1 MSSNARGWRVFF
13 TPGWVITILLVVSF
27 SYAAFTILSPW
38 QLGKDAQIVERNE
51 HIEKAFESD
60 PKPYAEVFDA
70 TGAITNNQEWM
81 RVELNGRY
89 LPDHEAI
96 LRLRPVESTPA
107 YHALT
112 PFQLDSGEII
122 LINRGFEPSVA
133 GQELNMPKA
142 PTEHVTIIAHARVNE
157 VKPTTPP
164 MTSVSPPQVYGIN
177 TQQIGEVT
185 DTALGT
191 DYAQL
196 ADAQPGLVNYIPIP
210 KLDRGNH
217 LSYGFQWIAFGIMAP
232 LGLGYFIWSETR
244 ERRRAKEEQAE
255 MAAVGLTGDGSGL
268 GGSGDGPGG
277 SGDHEAGDSDSNND
291 GDGSSSLGGSS
302 SNGGSAPDSAAET
315 TPKAETG
322 TAPPTR
328 TRSRYGNQHRNYFQK
343 KR

>member
-60 PKPYAEVFDA
+60 PKPYGEVFDA
-70 TGAITNNQEWM
+70 QGAITDNQEWM
-81 RVELNGRY
+81 RVELTGRY
-89 LPDHEAI
+89 LADHEAI

-122 LINRGFEPSVA
+122 LINRGFEPSTA
-133 GQELNMPKA
+133 GQELHMPPA
-142 PTEHVTIIAHARVNE
+142 PTEKVTIIAHARVNE
-157 VKPTTPP
+157 VKPATAP
-164 MTSVSPPQVYGIN
+164 MTNVTPPQVYGIN
-177 TQQIGEVT
+177 TEQIGEVT
-185 DTALGT
+185 DTTLGT

-232 LGLGYFIWSETR
+232 LGLGYFIWSETK
-244 ERRRAKEEQAE
+244 ERRRAKEEEAE
-255 MAAVGLTGDGSGL
+255 MAAVGLAGSGSGA
-268 GGSGDGPGG
+268 GGT
-277 SGDHEAGDSDSNND
+277 GDSDSDDNGTAND
-291 GDGSSSLGGSS
+291 SSGTRDAQGSE
-302 SNGGSAPDSAAET
+302 AET
-315 TPKAETG
+315 KPSAETG
-322 TAPPTR
+322 TIPSTR

>member
-51 HIEKAFESD
+51 HIEKAFESE
-60 PKPYAEVFDA
+60 PKPYGEVFDA
-70 TGAITNNQEWM
+70 HGAITNNQEWM

-89 LPDHEAI
+89 LADHEAI

-164 MTSVSPPQVYGIN
+164 MTSVTPPQVYGIN
-177 TQQIGEVT
+177 TEQIGEVT
-185 DTALGT
+185 DTTLST

-244 ERRRAKEEQAE
+244 ERRRAKEEEAE
-255 MAAVGLTGDGSGL
+255 MAAVGLTGDGSDL

-291 GDGSSSLGGSS
+291 GAGSSSLGGSS